1 MENPEPLSPK
11 QKTST
16 ERAKDQVL
24 KRRESKRTN
33 LAEGPISPGQA
44 ADTNV
49 VRRADGPAPPAKTP
63 SFPARRRPT
72 TENPPAPRLSAPG
85 AEPLSSGQKP
95 SCSTR
100 SPDEIARRAVPE
112 SPAPADARRR
122 SFRPCSRQN
131 PCLPAR
137 RRLAANPGSQ
147 TPGHVQASTRNLR
160 EIPEKCFP
168 SGSPTKKL
176 LIHSLPN
183 PLPPNSPE
191 IRTNQYGC
199 FSIHWRQPAVK
210 SRV

>member
-131 PCLPAR
+131 PCLPRQKASGCET
-137 RRLAANPGSQ
+137 RLSNPG
-147 TPGHVQASTRNLR
+147 PR
-160 EIPEKCFP
+160 
-168 SGSPTKKL
+168 
-176 LIHSLPN
+176 
-183 PLPPNSPE
+183 
-191 IRTNQYGC
+191 
-199 FSIHWRQPAVK
+199 FSIPGKPAGNPGEMLSIRFPNEKTLNTLTSQPIAPEFP
-210 SRV
+210 